1 MFYFPKVIFI
11 LWLCGENV
19 LVLRRYMLRDSR
31 VKYMIPVTF
40 KWFSQKKKKKVGGRE
55 TVLSC
60 NRNEE
65 NGLMTDA
72 NGILCFTWRR

>member
-40 KWFSQKKKKKVGGRE
+40 KWFSQKKKKRLGRNVA
-55 TVLSC
+55 TSSPK
-60 NRNEE
+60 
-65 NGLMTDA
+65 T
-72 NGILCFTWRR
+72 GISR

>member
-40 KWFSQKKKKKVGGRE
+40 KWFSQKKKKKKRLGRNVA
-55 TVLSC
+55 TSSPK
-60 NRNEE
+60 
-65 NGLMTDA
+65 T
-72 NGILCFTWRR
+72 GISR